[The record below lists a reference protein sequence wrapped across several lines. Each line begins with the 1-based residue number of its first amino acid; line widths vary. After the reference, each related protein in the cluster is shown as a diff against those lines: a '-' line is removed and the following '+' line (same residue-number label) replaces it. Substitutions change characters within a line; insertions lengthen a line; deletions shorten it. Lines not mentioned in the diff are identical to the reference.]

1 MKVLYKNL
9 LNVVMNVKHI
19 LNILEKL
26 KNIIKTIIVIRNKHN
41 EIKAILVFL
50 FQYKKTEWLFHE
62 LYFVKEIKLNI
73 LVSQTQTAAIVYFE
87 LKEQL
92 EKRI

>member
-41 EIKAILVFL
+41 EIKAILVSI
-50 FQYKKTEWLFHE
+50 QETEWLFHE
-62 LYFVKEIKLNI
+62 LYFVKEIRLNI

-87 LKEQL
+87 LKKQL

>member
-1 MKVLYKNL
+1 M
-9 LNVVMNVKHI
+9 
-19 LNILEKL
+19 KL
-26 KNIIKTIIVIRNKHN
+26 KPFCV
-41 EIKAILVFL
+41 LVSI
-50 FQYKKTEWLFHE
+50 QETEWLFHE